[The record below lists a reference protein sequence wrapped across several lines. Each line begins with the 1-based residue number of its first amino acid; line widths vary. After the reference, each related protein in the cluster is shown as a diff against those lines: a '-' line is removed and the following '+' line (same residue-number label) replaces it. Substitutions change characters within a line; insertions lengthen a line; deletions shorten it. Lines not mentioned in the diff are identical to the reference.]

1 MEFLTSWILQII
13 IYMLLAMV
21 VHLLLPNSQLKQYAR
36 LVIGLLL
43 ILVILQ
49 PLLALL
55 DIDIPTMSD
64 EMMQITEGS
73 VDEQLIESQVD
84 KQKSEIEEVQTA
96 YILDE
101 MVVQMQYVAEEELIE
116 TYAYQMD
123 DLDVTWNNPQ
133 QIEDYKPEYIQA
145 TLAKHE
151 DQTSPIDEVKIQVT
165 DPPEKPTSEPDNSEE
180 IQAFLAEKWGVDQDM
195 ITVIWKEE

>member
-1 MEFLTSWILQII
+1 
-13 IYMLLAMV
+13 MLLAMV

-165 DPPEKPTSEPDNSEE
+165 DPPEEPTSEPDNSEE